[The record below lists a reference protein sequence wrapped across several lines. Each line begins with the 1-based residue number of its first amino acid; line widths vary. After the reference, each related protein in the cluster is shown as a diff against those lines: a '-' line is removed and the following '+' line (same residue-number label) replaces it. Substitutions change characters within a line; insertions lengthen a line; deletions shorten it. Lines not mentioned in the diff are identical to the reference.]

1 MNLPNRITMGRFALA
16 LFFFAFLELTHAESA
31 PEWWKPAVGGA
42 IFILAV
48 ATDALDGYYAR
59 KLGLQTDFGRIADP
73 VVDKI
78 IVSGAFIF
86 LAACPWARPLVPVWM
101 VVLVIS
107 REFMVSGLRGFIEA
121 RGVAFP
127 ARWDGKLKMVLQC
140 IAIPAVFLRR
150 TMDLGWPGEHWLV
163 TAVDWAAWV
172 MIWSMFAVTLT
183 SGARYVAAAA
193 RVLRQH
199 GDGARP

>member
-16 LFFFAFLELTHAESA
+16 LFFFAFLELTHAETA
-31 PEWWKPAVGGA
+31 VEWWKPAVAGA
-42 IFILAV
+42 IFVLAV

-78 IVSGAFIF
+78 IVSGGLIF
-86 LAACPWARPLVPVWM
+86 LTACPWARPVLPVWM
-101 VVLVIS
+101 VVLIIS

-140 IAIPAVFLRR
+140 VVIPALFLQRVV
-150 TMDLGWPGEHWLV
+150 DLGWHDQHLLFSAVNTIAYALTWLTLLV
-163 TAVDWAAWV
+163 TV
-172 MIWSMFAVTLT
+172 S

-199 GDGARP
+199 GDAGL